1 MEVAAFSGQGI
12 PSGQM
17 AELRRVAR
25 VPVVSTFLRCLSDR
39 LTEALATLPPATLL
53 EHFEHGLDV
62 AAWASCDASSG
73 PPALYFNS
81 ASVTLVLT
89 LVVQLA
95 CFRYAWVRSGAYP
108 AQASV
113 GHSQGLA
120 AALVVA
126 LSSCER
132 SFEQHATELAATL
145 LWFGLAVAEAIP
157 RADSYA
163 LAVLK
168 LDVAEVAAL
177 AADEPAVHLA
187 VVNGARACTLA
198 GAPADLLA
206 FQRRLPA
213 AASSRLLPVC
223 APFHCASLLGAARDA
238 ALARIEK
245 TAATTADADGPAPLP
260 LPASALL
267 RPCWSCVDGS
277 DLHHTDEPS
286 LRHYLVRALSEWR
299 VDWPCAVASVA
310 AFAKAERAR
319 AGARAVATATTA
331 AVGGDAPACRLVDYG
346 PGGGSGVAR
355 MSAVVAKEL
364 GLASEAEAGAAPLL
378 VCEYFTQR
386 HCVAGPLPQSW
397 LAWVRSAED
406 DASLSEEEETGDG
419 ARRLASPP
427 AVAAPAAAAAA
438 TTAAATAA
446 AATPAKEGRGK
457 GSKGDDFVWFSD
469 RLKAASGGGETIDFT
484 DAAVR
489 AAIAPEVGKMRTARA
504 EAMQRQRRAT
514 SAALRPALDSAAFDG
529 LRRDATTLRYD
540 AARHN
545 LAHEMAALLG
555 LPAELP
561 LHRLHERFHSDS
573 GARRARHEKAALLA
587 PLTDAAARAPLVAA
601 YERLV
606 VEVLAPRVAA
616 AMGGGCVRVVFQAFP
631 CVRVHRPGEFSIGPH
646 CDAQYQ
652 APEGNLNFYVPL
664 SRAIWGTNSLFVE
677 SAPGREDW
685 RPLMLRHGE
694 IATFDGLRCAHFTA
708 ENTTAHTRV
717 SLDFRL
723 VPGGCY
729 EEDVAMQP
737 RDFLVGAYY
746 SECRRSAGDGDGD
759 AVGGFEVTRRGEPYW
774 RHGFPFTN
782 R

>member
-25 VPVVSTFLRCLSDR
+25 VPVVSSFLRCLSDR
-39 LTEALATLPPATLL
+39 LAEVLATLPHATLQR
-53 EHFEHGLDV
+53 HFEHGLDV

-73 PPALYFNS
+73 PPSTYFNS
-81 ASVTLVLT
+81 PSVTLVLT

-95 CFRYAWVRSGAYP
+95 TFRYAWVRAGAYP
-108 AQASV
+108 ANASV

-120 AALVVA
+120 AAMVVA
-126 LSSCER
+126 LSRCEH
-132 SFEQHATELAATL
+132 SFEQHAAELAVTL
-145 LWFGLAVAEAIP
+145 LWFGLAVAEAVP

-177 AADEPAVHLA
+177 ATDEPAVHLA

-198 GAPADLLA
+198 GASADLLA

-223 APFHCASLLGAARDA
+223 APFHCEPLLGAARDA

-245 TAATTADADGPAPLP
+245 AVAAAVADGSVLPPPP

-277 DLHHTDEPS
+277 DLRSSNEPS
-286 LRHYLVRALSEWR
+286 LRHYLVRALAEWP
-299 VDWPCAVASVA
+299 VDWPRAVRSVA
-310 AFAKAERAR
+310 EYARAKA
-319 AGARAVATATTA
+319 GATGRGT
-331 AVGGDAPACRLVDYG
+331 PACRLVDFG

-355 MSAVVAKEL
+355 MSAVVATEL
-364 GLASEAEAGAAPLL
+364 QLASEVEAEVEAETAAEESPLL

-386 HCVAGPLPQSW
+386 HCVEGPLPQSW
-397 LAWVRSAED
+397 LAWIRSAED
-406 DASLSEEEETGDG
+406 DALLEEEQTAEGMRTMT
-419 ARRLASPP
+419 SPP
-427 AVAAPAAAAAA
+427 TAAAPAAAAA
-438 TTAAATAA
+438 TVAAA
-446 AATPAKEGRGK
+446 PAKKK
-457 GSKGDDFVWFSD
+457 GSGKGDDFVWFSD
-469 RLKAASGGGETIDFT
+469 RLKAASGGGETITFT
-484 DAAVR
+484 PAVR
-489 AAIAPEVGKMRTARA
+489 EAIAPELGKMRAARA
-504 EAMQRQRRAT
+504 VAIERQRRAT

-529 LRRDATTLRYD
+529 LRREATLRYD
-540 AARHN
+540 TARFPLAA
-545 LAHEMAALLG
+545 EMAALLG
-555 LPAELP
+555 LPASLP
-561 LHRLHERFHSDS
+561 LHSLHERFNADR
-573 GARRARHEKAALLA
+573 GARRERHEKAALLA
-587 PLTDAAARAPLVAA
+587 PLTDTAARAPFVAA

-616 AMGGGCVRVVFQAFP
+616 AMGCDRVVFQAFP
-631 CVRVHRPGEFSIGPH
+631 CVRVHRPREFSIGPH

-652 APEGNLNFYVPL
+652 APEGNLNFYLPL
-664 SRAIWGTNSLFVE
+664 SGAIWGTNSLYVE

-685 RPLMLRHGE
+685 RPLELSYGE
-694 IATFDGLRCAHFTA
+694 VACFDGLHCAHFTA

-729 EEDVAMQP
+729 EEDVQLQP
-737 RDFLVGAYY
+737 RDFLVGGYY
-746 SECRRSAGDGDGD
+746 SECRRADAAAGS
-759 AVGGFEVTRRGEPYW
+759 FEVTRRGQAYW